1 MLMVKKRFCTPE
13 LHLIKLDN
21 IQPETDLANL
31 SDDELLKIMQQDDYR
46 KNKVCYMA
54 NSNFIARKIAG
65 EVILVPINESGDGLN
80 GMITFNEAGA
90 FLWEQLQKKRTEADL
105 AYLLAK
111 EYQKEPKDV
120 EADVKIFLDG
130 AVKRGFVAVC

>member
-46 KNKVCYMA
+46 KKPNSLVCDMELIEETLLHA
-54 NSNFIARKIAG
+54 LEGK
-65 EVILVPINESGDGLN
+65 
-80 GMITFNEAGA
+80 
-90 FLWEQLQKKRTEADL
+90 QLQPVML
-105 AYLLAK
+105 APV
-111 EYQKEPKDV
+111 Q
-120 EADVKIFLDG
+120 
-130 AVKRGFVAVC
+130 

>member
-1 MLMVKKRFCTPE
+1 
-13 LHLIKLDN
+13 
-21 IQPETDLANL
+21 
-31 SDDELLKIMQQDDYR
+31 
-46 KNKVCYMA
+46 
-54 NSNFIARKIAG
+54 
-65 EVILVPINESGDGLN
+65 
-80 GMITFNEAGA
+80 MITFNEAGA